1 MTMQEILI
9 AEDHTILREGIRA
22 LLSADPDC
30 VIVGEASDG
39 RQAIQRSQELQPHV
53 VLMDLS
59 MPSINGTEA
68 IRAIKQ
74 RNPGIKVIALTM
86 HKSEEY
92 VRAALEAG
100 VDGYIL
106 KDDSQRELFAALA
119 SAQRGDIYLSS
130 GICGKVVSGYLSRPK
145 EAQNTCS
152 WDQLS
157 TRERQ
162 ILKLIAE
169 GNKNREIADYLSIS
183 LKTVE
188 KHRTNLMKK
197 LDLHC
202 VSALTAYAM
211 SSGLINLV

>member
-1 MTMQEILI
+1 MSKQEILI

-22 LLSADPDC
+22 LLSQDPDFI
-30 VIVGEASDG
+30 IVGEAGDG
-39 RQAIQRSQELQPHV
+39 RQAIQRSQELRPDV

-59 MPSINGTEA
+59 MPNINGTEA
-68 IRAIKQ
+68 IRTIKQ
-74 RNPGIKVIALTM
+74 RNPDIKIIVLTM

-100 VDGYIL
+100 VDGYVL
-106 KDDSQRELFAALA
+106 KDDSQNELLAAFA
-119 SAQRGDIYLSS
+119 SIQKGGVYLSA
-130 GICGKVVSGYLSRPK
+130 GICDKVVNGFLNQSRGIQS
-145 EAQNTCS
+145 ACS

-157 TRERQ
+157 SRERQ

-169 GNKNREIADYLSIS
+169 GSKNREIADYLSIS
-183 LKTVE
+183 MKTVE

-202 VSALTAYAM
+202 VSALTTYAI
-211 SSGLINLV
+211 SCGLISMQ